1 MFDPT
6 TRDKLLDIHQSAANH
21 AGILADSVHAAQAQG
36 QEPST
41 TITRA
46 FVRNAATAQI
56 SAAMLMCID
65 NGVDLTD
72 IRTMLSL
79 DAIVEAEKPQEMLD
93 HLSAISHLDFEVP
106 DDTDD

>member
-6 TRDKLLDIHQSAANH
+6 TRDKLLSIHQDAANH
-21 AGILADSVHAAQAQG
+21 AGILADRAHAAQEQG

-41 TITRA
+41 TITQA
-46 FVRNAATAQI
+46 FVRNAAMANITA
-56 SAAMLMCID
+56 SMLMCID
-65 NGVDLTD
+65 NGIDLAD
-72 IRTMLSL
+72 IRTMLNL

-93 HLSAISHLDFEVP
+93 HLSAISHLDFEMP